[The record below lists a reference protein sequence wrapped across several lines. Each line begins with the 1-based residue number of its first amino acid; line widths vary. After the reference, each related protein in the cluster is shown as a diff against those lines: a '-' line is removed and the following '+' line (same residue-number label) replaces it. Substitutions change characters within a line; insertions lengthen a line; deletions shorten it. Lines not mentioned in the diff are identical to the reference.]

1 MAEPHVVVLG
11 GGPAGCGAAYQLRRR
26 ERARVTL
33 VEQNA
38 VVGGNAGSF
47 LHAGIH
53 LDYGSH
59 RLHAACDSAILA
71 DIQALL
77 GDDLADRERHGRI
90 LLRGRFVHFP
100 LNAKDLLLRLDRAF
114 AAGALRDMLLRAL
127 GAAPAPGTTFA
138 SVLQANLGP
147 TICQHFYFPY
157 ARKIWGR
164 APEELSGIQARKRV
178 TAGTFAKLIKRLA
191 SPPGKGRFYYP
202 RRGYGQL
209 SQAYADAAASLG
221 ATLLLGW
228 RVAAIARTESDGGR
242 WRLTVTRGN
251 EARDIVAD
259 HVWSTLPATLVAR
272 MMQPAPP
279 PAVLAAAA
287 AIGYRAMVL
296 AYLELD
302 CDQYTTTDAH
312 YFPEAHIRSTRISE
326 PKNYFGLAE
335 PRGRTVLCAEL
346 PCAVGDELWQAS
358 DQAVADV
365 VVEDLRRAGLPP
377 CRPVAAFTRRLPHAY
392 PVYTLGY
399 EEPLA
404 RLQQWLDAQPG
415 LLSYGRQGLFAHD
428 NTHHALYM
436 AYCAV
441 DCLVGGRFDATAWAA
456 HREVFATHVVED

>member
-26 ERARVTL
+26 ARARVTL
-33 VEQNA
+33 VEQNT

-47 LHAGIH
+47 LHGGIH

-59 RLHAACDSAILA
+59 RLHAACDPAILA
-71 DIQALL
+71 DIRALL

-127 GAAPAPGTTFA
+127 GVAKSPGSTFA

-147 TICQHFYFPY
+147 TICEYFYFPY

-191 SPPGKGRFYYP
+191 KPPGKGRFYYP

-228 RVAAIARTESDGGR
+228 RVGAITRTGADGGA
-242 WRLTVTRGN
+242 WRLTVTQGN
-251 EARDIVAD
+251 QTREIVAD
-259 HVWSTLPATLVAR
+259 HVWSTLPATLIAR
-272 MMQPAPP
+272 MMDPAPP
-279 PAVLAAAA
+279 PAVLAAAS

-296 AYLELD
+296 AYIELD

-346 PCAVGDELWQAS
+346 PCAVGDDLWQAS
-358 DQAVADV
+358 DQALADV
-365 VVEDLRRAGLPP
+365 VVEDLRRAGLPS
-377 CRPVAAFTRRLPHAY
+377 CRPTGAFTRRLPHAY

-415 LLSYGRQGLFAHD
+415 FLSYGRQGLFAHD

-441 DCLVGGRFDATAWAA
+441 DCLDGGRFDAAAWVA

>member
-26 ERARVTL
+26 ARARVTL
-33 VEQNA
+33 VEQNT

-47 LHAGIH
+47 LHGGIH

-59 RLHAACDSAILA
+59 RLHAACDPAILA
-71 DIQALL
+71 DIRALL

-127 GAAPAPGTTFA
+127 GVAKSPGSTFA

-147 TICQHFYFPY
+147 TICEYFYFPY

-191 SPPGKGRFYYP
+191 KPPGKGRFYYP

-228 RVAAIARTESDGGR
+228 RVGAITRTGADGGA
-242 WRLTVTRGN
+242 WRLTVTQGN
-251 EARDIVAD
+251 QTREIVAD
-259 HVWSTLPATLVAR
+259 HVWSTLPATLIAR
-272 MMQPAPP
+272 MMDPAPP
-279 PAVLAAAA
+279 PAVLAAAS

-296 AYLELD
+296 AYIELD
-302 CDQYTTTDAH
+302 CDQYTTPTPTT
-312 YFPEAHIRSTRISE
+312 FPGRPS
-326 PKNYFGLAE
+326 
-335 PRGRTVLCAEL
+335 GRT
-346 PCAVGDELWQAS
+346 
-358 DQAVADV
+358 
-365 VVEDLRRAGLPP
+365 R
-377 CRPVAAFTRRLPHAY
+377 
-392 PVYTLGY
+392 
-399 EEPLA
+399 
-404 RLQQWLDAQPG
+404 
-415 LLSYGRQGLFAHD
+415 
-428 NTHHALYM
+428 
-436 AYCAV
+436 
-441 DCLVGGRFDATAWAA
+441 
-456 HREVFATHVVED
+456 